1 MIRFRYLLVYVHVL
15 LVRAGVDAVPLVDV
29 DPRDVLPGI
38 ILEIV
43 GNKVVMAQRRRLNGF
58 LMLFLDLY
66 MLLR

>member
-1 MIRFRYLLVYVHVL
+1 MGYVHVL

-58 LMLFLDLY
+58 LMLCLDSY

>member
-1 MIRFRYLLVYVHVL
+1 MIRFRYLLVYAHVL
-15 LVRAGVDAVPLVDV
+15 LVRPGVDAVPLVDV

-58 LMLFLDLY
+58 LMLLLDSY